1 MKKRHL
7 LAGLFI
13 GLLIVGLSCPA
24 MAGNAKIV
32 PGGPFVP
39 PNQEVNLSAIMTFDE
54 VEAELLKLEKRSKG
68 LLNVEIADYTQE
80 GPPSVYRQNGMGRHQ
95 NVDSGPHSRQ

>member
-1 MKKRHL
+1 MHSNHMGGEIMKKKQL
-7 LAGLFI
+7 LK
-13 GLLIVGLSCPA
+13 GLLIALIIVCFSCPT
-24 MAGNAKIV
+24 MAGKAKIK

-68 LLNVEIADYTQE
+68 LLVVDIAGYTQE
-80 GPPSVYRQNGMGRHQ
+80 DRPIVYC
-95 NVDSGPHSRQ
+95 